1 MNNELKEKREQVLD
15 QAAYE
20 LSDELL
26 EVNDKLE
33 KAYLIITEM
42 SNGYFEKFDPKDKED
57 GSAIILEFPKNER
70 FANIAFDYVYEAKNI
85 MDEILRRAA
94 EAQKSKK
101 DIA

>member
-1 MNNELKEKREQVLD
+1 MNNELKEKREQILN

-33 KAYLIITEM
+33 KVYSIITEM
-42 SNGYFEKFDPKDKED
+42 SNYFESYDVNDKED
-57 GSAIILEFPKNER
+57 VSAIICEFPKNER
-70 FANIAFDYVYEAKNI
+70 FANIAMDYVLEAKNI
-85 MDEILRRAA
+85 MDKLMERAT
-94 EAQKSKK
+94 ETQKSKK